1 MAIEKRIQL
10 EDDDAISA
18 PLPTEDAEEVTVTP
32 DGGAE
37 ITITDQQEIEAAEA
51 MGLMDEEPMQMFGPF
66 DANLAD
72 TMAEEDIDKVSSD
85 LLEGFEKDKESRE
98 EYDEIAEE
106 GVNLLG

>member
-10 EDDDAISA
+10 EDDDVISA
-18 PLPTEDAEEVTVTP
+18 PLPTDDTEEVTVTP

-37 ITITDQQEIEAAEA
+37 ITITDQQELEAAEA

-72 TMAEEDIDKVSSD
+72 SMSEE
-85 LLEGFEKDKESRE
+85 EFEKETQRLRS
-98 EYDEIAEE
+98 
-106 GVNLLG
+106 